1 MRRRATIARLTLAA
15 VTMGTAAAGPAD
27 VKGPVV
33 TVRLF
38 QFQPSV
44 LTVATATRVVWANQ
58 DDILHTVTAVAD
70 GAGARGFD
78 RALDGKGASTAV
90 TFAAPGV
97 YAYACERHPHMR
109 GEIRV
114 EARGPSARTKGDRS

>member
-27 VKGPVV
+27 VEGPVV

-44 LTVATATRVVWANQ
+44 LTVATATRVVWTNQ

-70 GAGARGFD
+70 GAGAREFD

-90 TFAAPGV
+90 TFTAPGL

>member
-1 MRRRATIARLTLAA
+1 MRGRATIALLMLAA
-15 VTMGTAAAGPAD
+15 VTAGTAAAGRAEIE
-27 VKGPVV
+27 GPVV

-44 LTVATATRVVWANQ
+44 LTVSTATRVVWTNQ
-58 DDILHTVTAVAD
+58 DDILHTVTAVAED
-70 GAGARGFD
+70 AKARGFA

-90 TFAAPGV
+90 TFTAPGV

-114 EARGPSARTKGDRS
+114 EARARRAHER